1 MREIL
6 KPVIIFSVFDHTK
19 DSFDNLSNHNKV
31 KDKLKVKK
39 IKFVETIGQYK
50 GTKELGFVLDAVNL
64 DKVKLLMNYFNQQS
78 YLYLDQD
85 RNATLVYSD
94 KQESLGVFREVPES
108 YEGDYTQNALG
119 GPKFAAID
127 NSVTIEYD
135 VFKQL
140 DFIK

>member
-19 DSFDNLSNHNKV
+19 DSFDNLDNHNKI
-31 KDKLKVKK
+31 KDRLKARH

-50 GTKELGFVLDAVNL
+50 GTKELSLVVDAVNVSG
-64 DKVKLLMNYFNQQS
+64 VKNLMKLYNQES

-85 RNATLVYSD
+85 RNATLVYND
-94 KQESLGVFREVPES
+94 RQESLGVFREVPES

-119 GPKFAAID
+119 GPKFAVID